1 MTTHPLVRFFSPDP
15 RHEGVRPIQVWG
27 LRLFFLLMLV
37 FVAPFAWR
45 VLLSHEGPWDPVRA
59 VTFAVWATYPA
70 LALFGVLHPLRWLP
84 LMFFTIGYKAIW
96 LGFVAYPCGRR
107 ARCGARPPARSP
119 ARSSGCRCW
128 RRWCRGDMRGGRMCV
143 GRRRLPRQ
151 HLPRTPGNHRRST
164 AVGCGERSEPHQLR
178 SMRGAAGT
186 ASTAIEA
193 GRLRC
198 IASCGLPAM
207 ARRVKTRPTRCGN
220 SQAGLHPPR
229 AACTSQCDA
238 TV

>member
-59 VTFAVWATYPA
+59 VTFTVWATYPA

-96 LGFVAYPCGRR
+96 LGFVAYPLWQ
-107 ARCGARPPARSP
+107 AGALWGTPTGEIASSFLGLPLLAAVVPWGYAWRTYVRWPQKASP
-119 ARSSGCRCW
+119 A
-128 RRWCRGDMRGGRMCV
+128 
-143 GRRRLPRQ
+143 
-151 HLPRTPGNHRRST
+151 TP
-164 AVGCGERSEPHQLR
+164 
-178 SMRGAAGT
+178 AAY
-186 ASTAIEA
+186 
-193 GRLRC
+193 
-198 IASCGLPAM
+198 
-207 ARRVKTRPTRCGN
+207 AR
-220 SQAGLHPPR
+220 
-229 AACTSQCDA
+229 
-238 TV
+238 